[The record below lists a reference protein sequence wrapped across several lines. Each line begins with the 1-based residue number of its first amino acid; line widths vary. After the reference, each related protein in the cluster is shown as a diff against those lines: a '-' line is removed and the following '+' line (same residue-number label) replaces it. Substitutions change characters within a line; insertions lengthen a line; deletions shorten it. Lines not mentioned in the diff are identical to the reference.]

1 MCSHLSEKGSNGR
14 VFSVSEKLENH
25 TNEGKGKE
33 KTKTRGGRK
42 EEKRKKQWLHSY
54 FLQWLLWRF
63 LTEKNCLFT
72 FPSVILV
79 FFLTIFFFVRRSTV
93 EKHVEQAGED
103 EAGSCHPLDLKKLEL
118 DLVSLQ
124 EITK

>member
-1 MCSHLSEKGSNGR
+1 M
-14 VFSVSEKLENH
+14 VA
-25 TNEGKGKE
+25 
-33 KTKTRGGRK
+33 
-42 EEKRKKQWLHSY
+42 
-54 FLQWLLWRF
+54 LL
-63 LTEKNCLFT
+63 LFT
-72 FPSVILV
+72 MATLEIFDGKKLFIYFSQCNTC
-79 FFLTIFFFVRRSTV
+79 FFFNNFFFVRRSTV

>member
-1 MCSHLSEKGSNGR
+1 MVAL
-14 VFSVSEKLENH
+14 L
-25 TNEGKGKE
+25 
-33 KTKTRGGRK
+33 
-42 EEKRKKQWLHSY
+42 L
-54 FLQWLLWRF
+54 LQWLLWRF

-79 FFLTIFFFVRRSTV
+79 FFFLNNFFFVRRSTV

-103 EAGSCHPLDLKKLEL
+103 EAGSRHPLDLKKLEL

>member
-1 MCSHLSEKGSNGR
+1 M
-14 VFSVSEKLENH
+14 
-25 TNEGKGKE
+25 T
-33 KTKTRGGRK
+33 
-42 EEKRKKQWLHSY
+42 Q
-54 FLQWLLWRF
+54 
-63 LTEKNCLFT
+63 KNCWTQEIHFTVTFRLFT
-72 FPSVILV
+72 FPNVILV
-79 FFLTIFFFVRRSTV
+79 FFFNHFFFVRRSTV

>member
-1 MCSHLSEKGSNGR
+1 MSK
-14 VFSVSEKLENH
+14 KLENP

-33 KTKTRGGRK
+33 KTKKRGGRK

-79 FFLTIFFFVRRSTV
+79 LFFLNNFFFVRRSTV

>member
-1 MCSHLSEKGSNGR
+1 MVALLL
-14 VFSVSEKLENH
+14 FTMATLEIFD
-25 TNEGKGKE
+25 
-33 KTKTRGGRK
+33 
-42 EEKRKKQWLHSY
+42 RKKLFIY
-54 FLQWLLWRF
+54 FSQ
-63 LTEKNCLFT
+63 
-72 FPSVILV
+72 S

>member
-1 MCSHLSEKGSNGR
+1 M
-14 VFSVSEKLENH
+14 
-25 TNEGKGKE
+25 
-33 KTKTRGGRK
+33 
-42 EEKRKKQWLHSY
+42 
-54 FLQWLLWRF
+54 
-63 LTEKNCLFT
+63 TEKNCLFT

-79 FFLTIFFFVRRSTV
+79 FFFFNNFFFVRRSTV

>member
-1 MCSHLSEKGSNGR
+1 M
-14 VFSVSEKLENH
+14 
-25 TNEGKGKE
+25 
-33 KTKTRGGRK
+33 
-42 EEKRKKQWLHSY
+42 
-54 FLQWLLWRF
+54 
-63 LTEKNCLFT
+63 TEKNCWTQEIHFTVTFCLFT
-72 FPSVILV
+72 FPSIILV

-124 EITK
+124 EISK

>member
-1 MCSHLSEKGSNGR
+1 MKGEKER
-14 VFSVSEKLENH
+14 ARRK
-25 TNEGKGKE
+25 KG
-33 KTKTRGGRK
+33 G
-42 EEKRKKQWLHSY
+42 EEKKAMVALLLFIMATLEIVFDPKKLLDARDPFYSNVSFIY
-54 FLQWLLWRF
+54 FSQCNTCF
-63 LTEKNCLFT
+63 
-72 FPSVILV
+72 

-118 DLVSLQ
+118 DLVRLQ